1 MRPLPCRGF
10 PLALRAMKRSRFF
23 HRPACQRRDSGATA
37 KPRPLAAVMRQ
48 KPVRSQ
54 PFRRGADYYHAQVVL
69 EAPNE
74 FAKPGFTVRTGT
86 MQVS

>member
-1 MRPLPCRGF
+1 
-10 PLALRAMKRSRFF
+10 MKHSRFF
-23 HRPACQRRDSGATA
+23 IARNASDGIRAPPLNRAPPLQFSRPRRPPG
-37 KPRPLAAVMRQ
+37 LMRQ

-54 PFRRGADYYHAQVVL
+54 PFRRGADYHHAQVVL

-86 MQVS
+86 MQVSYGCE